1 MPLLGC
7 CCGICALGI
16 WPLASEICFALDCCG
31 LLAFAA
37 ALPEDVVSCCRGRMG
52 TPPPTEFTMGTVAP
66 CGCGCGGGGRGFV
79 VVTVVADG
87 RRSSC
92 CCWGLGAVTGGR
104 ALFVLGEPV
113 LITRGCVSGV
123 WSWMAT
129 VL

>member
-1 MPLLGC
+1 MGC

-37 ALPEDVVSCCRGRMG
+37 ALPEDVVCCCRGRMG

-66 CGCGCGGGGRGFV
+66 CGRGFV

-92 CCWGLGAVTGGR
+92 GCCWGLLGAVTEGR

-113 LITRGCVSGV
+113 LMTRGCVSGV
-123 WSWMAT
+123 WSWIAA
-129 VL
+129 V